1 LLVMRKVGGDSMR
14 KWAGERTC
22 CILAPIGVELWTAG
36 MAHAPST
43 LVIGFDADDTLWH
56 NESIF
61 EKTHER
67 YRALLAQHHDAATV
81 DRTLF
86 ATEMKNLELYGYG
99 VKGFTLSAIETAI
112 QLTAGRIRAEEIQHL
127 IDLGREMLAHPV
139 ELLAGVEETLA
150 DLAQR
155 HRLLVITKGDLRD
168 QQRKLAKSRL
178 APHFQQI
185 EIVAEKDELT
195 YADILRRHGIA
206 ARDFLM
212 VGNSVKSD
220 ILPVLNLGGA
230 GVHVPYHLTWAAERV
245 EETPRAPGRFFR
257 LATLRELPAL
267 VAEFSARAAKP
278 RPAFNKK

>member
-1 LLVMRKVGGDSMR
+1 MPPDS
-14 KWAGERTC
+14 
-22 CILAPIGVELWTAG
+22 
-36 MAHAPST
+36 ST

-67 YRALLAQHHDAATV
+67 YRALLAQYHGAATV
-81 DRTLF
+81 DRMLF
-86 ATEMKNLELYGYG
+86 ATEMKNLDLYGYG

-112 QLTAGRIRAEEIQHL
+112 QLTAGKIRADEIQHL

-139 ELLAGVEETLA
+139 ELLDGVEETLTQ
-150 DLAQR
+150 LAPR
-155 HRLLVITKGDLRD
+155 HRLLLITKGDLRD

-178 APHFQQI
+178 APHFRQI
-185 EIVAEKDELT
+185 EIVSEKDELT
-195 YADILRRHGIA
+195 YAEILRRHGIP

-220 ILPVLNLGGA
+220 ILPVLALGGG

-245 EETPRAPGRFFR
+245 EETPRAAGRFFR
-257 LATLRELPAL
+257 LETLRGLPA
-267 VAEFSARAAKP
+267 VVEAYAAQAAKP
-278 RPAFNKK
+278 RRAIGKK